1 MPRSPDV
8 CYPDIPEIQPEVSS
22 QTSHDLNNFLLV
34 DKTHASRSN
43 QLFVPIGSQNSCKK
57 IRAIPEECYFPLYL
71 LA

>member
-43 QLFVPIGSQNSCKK
+43 QLFNE
-57 IRAIPEECYFPLYL
+57 RRNL
-71 LA
+71 LFIELEWFNLIVFSF